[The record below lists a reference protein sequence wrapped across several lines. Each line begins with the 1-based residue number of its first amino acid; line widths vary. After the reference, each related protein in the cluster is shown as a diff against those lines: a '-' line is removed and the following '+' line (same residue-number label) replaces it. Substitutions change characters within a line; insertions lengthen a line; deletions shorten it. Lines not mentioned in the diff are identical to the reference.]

1 MKRWTL
7 VAAVVAVG
15 FYVTA
20 LSGAVYEL
28 TSPSAFS
35 FHIALRKAYSVVA
48 FAIVGFLCAK
58 VVREW
63 QGRVPSLLHTALAIA
78 FYSGLI
84 EVGQF
89 LAHSHEG
96 FASNVFDVACGA
108 VGGALGRIAAGFTE
122 KTA

>member
-7 VAAVVAVG
+7 VAAIVAVG
-15 FYVTA
+15 FYVVA

-28 TSPSAFS
+28 TSPSGFS
-35 FHIALRKAYSVVA
+35 FHIALRKTYSVVA
-48 FAIVGFLCAK
+48 FAIVGFLYVK

-78 FYSGLI
+78 VYSGLI